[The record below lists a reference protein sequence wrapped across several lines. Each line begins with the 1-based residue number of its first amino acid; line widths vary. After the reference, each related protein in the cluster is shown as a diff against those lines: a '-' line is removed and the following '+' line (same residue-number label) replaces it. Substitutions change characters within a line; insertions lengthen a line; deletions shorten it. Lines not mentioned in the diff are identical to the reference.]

1 MEKLELVKKLII
13 FDLDGTLINSGDQIY
28 TAACLTREKLHYAQA
43 PKEILTPRIGLA
55 AEELFFVLAL
65 SDAELVNAVEMLRT
79 QISLLKLTELN
90 LFPNVKELLD
100 LLISRDYLLAVGTNK
115 PLWLADKALTE
126 CKIKG
131 SFSLVVGGDSLPLKP
146 DKAIIEN
153 CLNYFHI
160 PTTSA
165 IMIGDR
171 LEDIRADSSARVTS
185 YGVLQGVHNQNQLYE
200 SGAKN
205 VFLSITDLYDSLVRG
220 WNFGDL

>member
-1 MEKLELVKKLII
+1 LEKLELVKKLVI
-13 FDLDGTLINSGDQIY
+13 FDLDGTLIDSADQIY
-28 TAACLTREKLHYAQA
+28 TAVCLTRKKLHYAQA

-55 AEELFFVLAL
+55 AEELFFDLEL
-65 SDAELVNAVEMLRT
+65 SNAELVKAVEILRT
-79 QISLLKLTELN
+79 YISLLQLTELN
-90 LFPNVKELLD
+90 LFPNVKELLG

-115 PLWLADKALTE
+115 PFWLADKALKE

-153 CLNYFHI
+153 CLSYFHI
-160 PTTSA
+160 PATSA

-171 LEDIRADSSARVTS
+171 IEDIRAASSARVTS
-185 YGVLQGVHNQNQLYE
+185 YGVLQGVHDQNQLFE
-200 SGAKN
+200 SGAKQ
-205 VFLSITDLYDSLVRG
+205 VFLSITDLYGSLVRG